1 MSVAQPVVLSIGTF
15 ASTLLG
21 GLFAL
26 RYREWLDA
34 ILGFTAGV
42 LLGVVSFDVL
52 PEIFATAH
60 DKGIDPDDAM
70 IALVLGF
77 LLFHLAERFLHMHRH
92 GDDEDKVPHP
102 EVGSSRRLL

>member
-52 PEIFATAH
+52 PTTRTRSRIPRS
-60 DKGIDPDDAM
+60 GC
-70 IALVLGF
+70 
-77 LLFHLAERFLHMHRH
+77 
-92 GDDEDKVPHP
+92 
-102 EVGSSRRLL
+102 SRRLL